1 MSRVADASGSFAE
14 VLRTAIEVRGLGLE
28 RIRERLEARGIS
40 VSVATLSYWQS
51 GRSQPGRK
59 QSLAALPHLEELLDL
74 DPGSLQRALTP
85 PRERGRRCQVVD
97 LDAVWPEPPQTKVLR
112 SLDTRWDTEL
122 ERISLHDVVT
132 MGPDRTQV
140 SLQVRQV
147 LRARC
152 DGPDRR
158 VVMHCLEDPQAGPP
172 EIHALRGCRL
182 GSIARD
188 VASGII
194 GCELVFLEPLR
205 RDRPSWSTTRCSA
218 GRRVPTRCGT
228 RAGSGCRCGSTSCR
242 SGSTRARCPPP
253 SSTSRTGQDCQP
265 LGAHAEHSVHVVD
278 TDCTAG
284 ITGVRWVWPDAEPA
298 YTAPELTVNGRPG
311 LVTQATSGPV
321 SAGHSLS
328 GRITHV
334 RTTPPPRG
342 RTPGRDDERRPG
354 ARADGSHR

>member
-1 MSRVADASGSFAE
+1 ME
-14 VLRTAIEVRGLGLE
+14 
-28 RIRERLEARGIS
+28 
-40 VSVATLSYWQS
+40 
-51 GRSQPGRK
+51 
-59 QSLAALPHLEELLDL
+59 
-74 DPGSLQRALTP
+74 
-85 PRERGRRCQVVD
+85 
-97 LDAVWPEPPQTKVLR
+97 LDAVWPEPPQTRVLR

-132 MGPDRTQV
+132 MGPDRSQV

-172 EIHALRGCRL
+172 EIRALRGCRL

-188 VASGII
+188 ISSGIL
-194 GCELVFLEPLR
+194 GCELVFHEPLSRGQTVVVDYEVVNGPPRPHEVRHTR
-205 RDRPSWSTTRCSA
+205 RLRLPMRQYLLEVRFDPGA
-218 GRRVPTRCGT
+218 LPAAAFRVQDGK
-228 RAGSGCRCGSTSCR
+228 
-242 SGSTRARCPPP
+242 
-253 SSTSRTGQDCQP
+253 DCQP
-265 LGAHAEHSVHVVD
+265 LGLDAEHSLHVVD

-284 ITGVRWVWPDAEPA
+284 ITGVRWVWPETTGAGEP
-298 YTAPELTVNGRPG
+298 PELTVNGGPT
-311 LVTQATSGPV
+311 LVTQPTPGSV

-354 ARADGSHR
+354 ARADVSHR

>member
-1 MSRVADASGSFAE
+1 MSRVADASGTFAE

-28 RIRERLEARGIS
+28 RIRERLGARGIS
-40 VSVATLSYWQS
+40 VTVATLSYWQS

-74 DPGSLQRALTP
+74 DRGSLQRAVTP
-85 PRERGRRCQVVD
+85 PRDRGRRCPVVD
-97 LDAVWPEPPQTKVLR
+97 LDAVWPEPPQTRVLR

-132 MGPDRTQV
+132 MGPDRSQV

-172 EIHALRGCRL
+172 EIRALRGCRV

-188 VASGII
+188 LSSGIL
-194 GCELVFLEPLR
+194 GCELVFHEPLSRGQTVVVDYEVVNGPPRPHEVRHTR
-205 RDRPSWSTTRCSA
+205 RLRLPMRQYLLEVRFDPGA
-218 GRRVPTRCGT
+218 LPAAAFRVQDGT
-228 RAGSGCRCGSTSCR
+228 
-242 SGSTRARCPPP
+242 
-253 SSTSRTGQDCQP
+253 DCQP
-265 LGAHAEHSVHVVD
+265 IDLDAEHSLHVVD

-284 ITGVRWVWPDAEPA
+284 ITGVRWVWPDDEPGSR
-298 YTAPELTVNGRPG
+298 VNC
-311 LVTQATSGPV
+311 
-321 SAGHSLS
+321 
-328 GRITHV
+328 
-334 RTTPPPRG
+334 
-342 RTPGRDDERRPG
+342 
-354 ARADGSHR
+354 

>member
-28 RIRERLEARGIS
+28 RIRERLEAQGIS

-59 QSLAALPHLEELLDL
+59 QSMAALPHLEELLDL
-74 DPGSLQRALTP
+74 DPGSLQRALAP
-85 PRERGRRCQVVD
+85 GRPRGRRCRVVD
-97 LDAVWPEPPQTKVLR
+97 LDAVWPEPPQTQVLR

-122 ERISLHDVVT
+122 ERISLHDVVS

-140 SLQVRQV
+140 SLEVRQV

-158 VVMHCLEDPQAGPP
+158 VVMHCLEDPQAAPP
-172 EIHALRGCRL
+172 EIRALQGCRL

-194 GCELVFLEPLR
+194 GCELVFLDPLR
-205 RDRPSWSTTRCSA
+205 RGQTVVVDYEVQSGAPRPYEVRHTRRLRLPMRQYLLEIRFDPSA
-218 GRRVPTRCGT
+218 LPAAIFHVQDGE
-228 RAGSGCRCGSTSCR
+228 
-242 SGSTRARCPPP
+242 
-253 SSTSRTGQDCQP
+253 DCQR
-265 LGAHAEHSVHVVD
+265 LELDAEHSVHVVD

-284 ITGVRWVWPDAEPA
+284 ITGVRWAWPDAEPA
-298 YTAPELTVNGRPG
+298 YA
-311 LVTQATSGPV
+311 SGP
-321 SAGHSLS
+321 S
-328 GRITHV
+328 
-334 RTTPPPRG
+334 
-342 RTPGRDDERRPG
+342 
-354 ARADGSHR
+354 

>member
-1 MSRVADASGSFAE
+1 VADASGSFAE
-14 VLRTAIEVRGLGLE
+14 VMRTAVEVRGLGLE
-28 RIRERLEARGIS
+28 RIRDRLEAQGIS

-59 QSLAALPHLEELLDL
+59 QSLAALPHLEKLLDL
-74 DPGSLQRALTP
+74 DHGTLQRALTP

-97 LDAVWPEPPQTKVLR
+97 LDAVWPEPPQTRVLR

-132 MGPDRTQV
+132 MGPDRSQV

-158 VVMHCLEDPQAGPP
+158 VVMHCLEDPQAGLP
-172 EIHALRGCRL
+172 EIRAVRGCRL

-188 VASGII
+188 LPSGII

-205 RDRPSWSTTRCSA
+205 RGQTVVVDYEVLSAPPRPREVRHTRRLRLPMRQYLLEVRFDA
-218 GRRVPTRCGT
+218 ATLPVAAFHVQDGR
-228 RAGSGCRCGSTSCR
+228 
-242 SGSTRARCPPP
+242 
-253 SSTSRTGQDCQP
+253 DCQP
-265 LGAHAEHSVHVVD
+265 LELDAEHSLHVVD

-284 ITGVRWVWPDAEPA
+284 ITGVRWVWPE
-298 YTAPELTVNGRPG
+298 
-311 LVTQATSGPV
+311 TQ
-321 SAGHSLS
+321 
-328 GRITHV
+328 
-334 RTTPPPRG
+334 PPSP
-342 RTPGRDDERRPG
+342 RRP
-354 ARADGSHR
+354 S